1 MKWVVFNQKGGVGKS
16 TLVCNLAAVAADE
29 GERSLVVDLDPQGC
43 SSHYLL
49 GERAKAARPNLADFY
64 ERSLEIRLV
73 DDGIRTFIHATP
85 FEGLDVLPT
94 QPILETFHAKLEG
107 RHKIYRLRDALAPL
121 DGYAHVFF
129 DTPPAL
135 NFFTLSALIAA
146 ERVLIPFDCDD
157 FSRRAL
163 YSLLENVR
171 ELQADHNRGLA
182 VEGIIVNQFQP
193 RATLP
198 RKIVGELVA
207 EGLPVLEPYLSSTV
221 RVKESHEQSL
231 PMIHLDPKHRLT
243 QEFVALHARLEPG
256 V

>member
-1 MKWVVFNQKGGVGKS
+1 MVENALLSGASAVVLAHNHPSGVALPSESDRAVTLWV
-16 TLVCNLAAVAADE
+16 
-29 GERSLVVDLDPQGC
+29 
-43 SSHYLL
+43 
-49 GERAKAARPNLADFY
+49 
-64 ERSLEIRLV
+64 
-73 DDGIRTFIHATP
+73 
-85 FEGLDVLPT
+85 
-94 QPILETFHAKLEG
+94 
-107 RHKIYRLRDALAPL
+107 RDALDELAGRY
-121 DGYAHVFF
+121 DRIYI

-135 NFFTLSALIAA
+135 NFYTRSALIAS
-146 ERVLIPFDCDD
+146 ERCLIPFDCDD

-163 YSLLENVR
+163 YALLENVR
-171 ELQADHNRGLA
+171 ELQSDHNRGLA

-243 QEFVALHARLEPG
+243 QEFVALHARLEPD